1 MNLDFEVLQP
11 KAKNLLFA
19 SILDDPNYR
28 PHSDDL
34 LEYEG
39 NVTIGDI
46 FNSNVYFGK
55 NSIYR
60 NWYLSITGSRLGQRE
75 QMVKISLRFDPS
87 TLLYVLIVNGEAKWK
102 SKAFYQGGSFLL
114 RFKLFDSTEFELD
127 FRHASSFIALS
138 SPTSGDNY
146 KKYQFTLRLAQK
158 EIKELRKMSDYH
170 SLGNPQNARSN
181 SHGGGNDPNNRIG
194 AIIGSLRSP
203 LSVTIPS
210 TSMRTFDRSTRT
222 VYMIRSVSADREQVL
237 VERRFSD
244 FLQLDAILRGS
255 LGRQQLPP
263 KYPGLPKKV
272 YNPFLNQ
279 FDQAFLTTRR
289 VALEKYLQY
298 LLTNPKVRPFSHFS
312 KLN

>member
-11 KAKNLLFA
+11 KAKNLLLA
-19 SILDDPNYR
+19 SILEDRNYQ

-39 NVTIGDI
+39 NLTTGDI

-60 NWYLSITGSRLGQRE
+60 NWYLSIAGSRLGQRE
-75 QMVKISLRFDPS
+75 QMAKISLRFDPS
-87 TLLYVLIVNGEAKWK
+87 TSVYVLIVNGEAKWK
-102 SKAFYQGGSFLL
+102 SKAVYQSGSYLL
-114 RFKLFDSTEFELD
+114 QFKLFDSTEFELD
-127 FRHASSFIALS
+127 FRHASSFIALP
-138 SPTSGDNY
+138 SPTSSDKY
-146 KKYQFTLRLAQK
+146 KKYQFTLHLAQK
-158 EIKELRKMSDYH
+158 EIKELRKMPDYH

-181 SHGGGNDPNNRIG
+181 SHGGENGSNNRIG
-194 AIIGSLRSP
+194 AIIGRLRPP

-210 TSMRTFDRSTRT
+210 TSMRTFDESTRT

-244 FLQLDAILRGS
+244 FLQLDAIIRGS

-263 KYPGLPKKV
+263 KYPVLPKKV

-279 FDQAFLTTRR
+279 FDQSFLTTRR

-298 LLTNPKVRPFSHFS
+298 LLTNPKVRLFSPFPT
-312 KLN
+312 LY